1 MPKRLTAKQKE
12 EIVISFKSGTDIDAL
27 SQKYSCTNSTII
39 RNLKKN
45 LGELK
50 YKEFNKSKP
59 LKEKP
64 ETNKNQTNDLTKTNF
79 DNVDFKDDS
88 NDNKVLMII

>member
-12 EIVISFKSGTDIDAL
+12 ELVMSFKSGTDIDAL
-27 SQKYSCTNSTII
+27 SQKYSCTKSTII

-50 YKEFNKSKP
+50 FKDLFNKSKSQ
-59 LKEKP
+59 KGKS
-64 ETNKNQTNDLTKTNF
+64 NKNQTNDFPETNF
-79 DNVDFKDDS
+79 DKQDLNQKIFQ
-88 NDNKVLMII
+88 

>member
-1 MPKRLTAKQKE
+1 MFCFYSLWIKNHIKLENNIFLILPKRLTAKQKE
-12 EIVISFKSGTDIDAL
+12 EIVMSFKSGTDIDAL

-50 YKEFNKSKP
+50 FKELFNKKYLYLS
-59 LKEKP
+59 
-64 ETNKNQTNDLTKTNF
+64 
-79 DNVDFKDDS
+79 
-88 NDNKVLMII
+88 M